1 MSNYSYNTQI
11 SKFNTLLEQNKLNNA
26 QLLLDELRL
35 TTLFSNKEIE
45 NRYQLLALKLS
56 TRKPVNVL
64 SVDNESEIIISSF
77 LNNKYFHTPFV
88 NKMLPNAIINYPNSD
103 SLIYV
108 YELLKTQA
116 INRKLNPTYV
126 SYRSQDYKWNEAEA
140 LQLLDMMKKNEKLLL

>member
-1 MSNYSYNTQI
+1 VSNYSYNTQV
-11 SKFNTLLEQNKLNNA
+11 SKFNTLLAQNKLNNA

-35 TTLFSNKEIE
+35 NTLFSNKEIE
-45 NRYQLLALKLS
+45 NRYQLLALKLR

-64 SVDNESEIIISSF
+64 SVDNEAEIIISSF
-77 LNNKYFHTPFV
+77 LNSKYFHTPFV
-88 NKMLPNAIINYPNSD
+88 NKMLSNAIINYPNSD

-108 YELLKTQA
+108 YELLKTQD

-126 SYRSQDYKWNEAEA
+126 SYRSQDYKWNEVEA